1 MEQLSLFDLD
11 KVVEAIQNEP
21 VAPALVVSAPAIPAA
36 PPKKVEVPVKPILS
50 ESILQQLNDIH
61 CLYDI
66 CRFASTDTCYLSYKN
81 SYSSKDPGYRVNI
94 DGADRYDHMH
104 NRIQLMDEMNSI
116 HVRISKSYNHDDKQT
131 MVYYDKDGNAWGR
144 TCRLE
149 YTGDGSYRSEPVTWN
164 IKTEWEG
171 AKWRILTSLPA
182 DGIIFVQTPHVR
194 KQLFQEKMP
203 YTFKYYQE
211 QDHRF
216 SMDLLMLCP
225 QIELLDKAGYAFVDQ
240 VRFYPGNID
249 TEIITSF
256 NRLIKFEKNPGK
268 LQNVFKTT
276 KEVCKILKNERKL
289 SVWDQIR
296 RVEKFSKSSPD
307 EIQVIYDNKYGDR
320 ELANIQNIL
329 KQQYHNKN
337 VFTFTS
343 LVNYLNRLD
352 QYEAIEAAEALQ
364 LIKDYLE
371 SCRLLD
377 MEPRIDGDSLK
388 REHDVAARLVR
399 EKRNEIEAKRMV
411 EGCNKLQQYNYEN
424 DRFIIRGVRNYDDL
438 LDEAKQQHNC
448 VASYSHKIAS
458 GTSLIF
464 VMRRK
469 TVPDRSFVTIELSPD
484 LSTVR
489 QKYEAHNQPLRNK
502 EASEFI
508 DEWQR
513 HCKDVKKGIIEPH
526 ILEMDR
532 AKTELL
538 DDVSDSDKAKETLE
552 VAFVTNDIEDDMDI

>member
-11 KVVEAIQNEP
+11 KMVETIQSEP
-21 VAPALVVSAPAIPAA
+21 GTAPALIVSAPVTSAA
-36 PPKKVEVPVKPILS
+36 NVKKVKPEITVKPILS
-50 ESILQQLNDIH
+50 ESVLKQLNDIKS
-61 CLYDI
+61 LYDI
-66 CRFASTDTCYLSYKN
+66 CQFAATDTCYLSYRN
-81 SYSSKDPGYRVNI
+81 TLATKDPGYRVSV
-94 DGADRYDHMH
+94 DGAVRVDIKYR
-104 NRIQLMDEMNSI
+104 NQIPLMDEMNSI
-116 HVRISKSYNHDDKQT
+116 HIRVNKSYNHYDDKQT
-131 MVYYDKDGNAWGR
+131 MVYFDKDGNAWGR
-144 TCRLE
+144 TCRLD
-149 YTGDGSYRSEPVTWN
+149 YTGDGSYRSEPLVWN
-164 IKTEWEG
+164 ITTRWES
-171 AKWRILTSLPA
+171 AKWRLLTSLPA
-182 DGIIFVQTPHVR
+182 DGIIFVQTPQFR

-203 YTFKYYQE
+203 YTFKFYKEQE
-211 QDHRF
+211 HRF

-240 VRFYPGNID
+240 VRFYPGYID
-249 TEIITSF
+249 SEITTSF

-276 KEVCKILKNERKL
+276 KEVCKILKDERKL

-296 RVEKFSKSSPD
+296 RLEKFSKSSPD
-307 EIQVIYDNKYGDR
+307 EIQVIYDNHYGDK
-320 ELANIQNIL
+320 ELANLQNIL

-352 QYEAIEAAEALQ
+352 QYEAIGATEALQ
-364 LIKDYLE
+364 LLKDYLE

-399 EKRNEIEAKRMV
+399 ERRNEIEAKRMV
-411 EGCNKLQQYNYEN
+411 EGCKRLQQYNYEN
-424 DRFIIRGVRNYDDL
+424 DKFIIRGVRNYDDL

-448 VASYSHKIAS
+448 VASYSSKIAS

-469 TVPDRSFVTIELSPD
+469 TVPNRSFVTIELSPD

-502 EASEFI
+502 EASDFI
-508 DEWQR
+508 DEWQK
-513 HCKDVKKGIIEPH
+513 HCKAVKKGLVEPH
-526 ILEMDR
+526 ILE
-532 AKTELL
+532 
-538 DDVSDSDKAKETLE
+538 SDKSHMDL
-552 VAFVTNDIEDDMDI
+552 VPVVSGNDVEDEDISI

>member
-11 KVVEAIQNEP
+11 KMVEVIQNEP
-21 VAPALVVSAPAIPAA
+21 ATPALAVSAPITPAVT
-36 PPKKVEVPVKPILS
+36 PKKVKPEIPVKPTLS
-50 ESILQQLNDIH
+50 ESTIKQLNSIMSIADLCHLADTNTVQLDIGSGWRFKAYE
-61 CLYDI
+61 CLVDV
-66 CRFASTDTCYLSYKN
+66 N
-81 SYSSKDPGYRVNI
+81 SGYS
-94 DGADRYDHMH
+94 GAVA
-104 NRIQLMDEMNSI
+104 Q
-116 HVRISKSYNHDDKQT
+116 VTSYNTKGSNNLAIKIHIEGHYEHSEKQT
-131 MVYYDKDGNAWGR
+131 MVFFDKFGNAWGR
-144 TCRLE
+144 VCNLDFCPV
-149 YTGDGSYRSEPVTWN
+149 GDSKWHMKFS
-164 IKTEWEG
+164 WEG
-171 AKWRILTSLPA
+171 SKWRILTSLPS
-182 DGIIFVQTPHVR
+182 DGVIFMQTEHTR
-194 KQLFQEKMP
+194 RHIFHDAMP

-211 QDHRF
+211 GGHDKF
-216 SMDLLMLCP
+216 SLGLLMMCP
-225 QIELLDKAGYAFVDQ
+225 QLELLDKAGYKFVNQ
-240 VRFYPGNID
+240 LSYYPQNID
-249 TEIITSF
+249 INIVTSF

-268 LQNVFKTT
+268 LQNIFKTT
-276 KEVCKILKNERKL
+276 KEVCKILKEEKRLDIWNQLRKL
-289 SVWDQIR
+289 
-296 RVEKFSKSSPD
+296 EKFSKTSPD
-307 EIQVIYDNKYGDR
+307 EIQVIYDSHYSDKDLN
-320 ELANIQNIL
+320 NIQNIL

-352 QYEAIEAAEALQ
+352 QYEAIGVGEALQ

-411 EGCNKLQQYNYEN
+411 EGCKKLQQYNYEN
-424 DRFIIRGVRNYDDL
+424 DRYIIRGVRNYDDL

-448 VASYSHKIAS
+448 VASYSSRIAS
-458 GTSLIF
+458 GSSLIF

-502 EASEFI
+502 DASDFI

-513 HCKDVKKGIIEPH
+513 HCKDVKKGIVQPH
-526 ILEMDR
+526 ILDMD
-532 AKTELL
+532 KTGVELIHSE
-538 DDVSDSDKAKETLE
+538 SDSDKEAEE
-552 VAFVTNDIEDDMDI
+552 DIDI